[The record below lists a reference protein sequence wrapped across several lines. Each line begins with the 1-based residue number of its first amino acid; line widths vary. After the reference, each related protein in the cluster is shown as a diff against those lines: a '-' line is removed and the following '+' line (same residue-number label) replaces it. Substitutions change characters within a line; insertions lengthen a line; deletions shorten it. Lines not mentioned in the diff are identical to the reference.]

1 MGELFK
7 VHGEFCASHPL
18 EVVVTTVT
26 VIMSLVSMG
35 STIPVEGGR
44 VCGWNYDCAKAQ
56 VKCELH
62 HIKKLIYA
70 LNTLMLWV
78 NSLHCFF

>member
-1 MGELFK
+1 MMGELFK

-62 HIKKLIYA
+62 DIIFFYI
-70 LNTLMLWV
+70 
-78 NSLHCFF
+78 CFEYFNVVGK

>member
-1 MGELFK
+1 MMGEVFK

-18 EVVVTTVT
+18 EVVVTTIT

-35 STIPVEGGR
+35 STIHLENGK

-56 VKCELH
+56 VFYVTSVLFRV
-62 HIKKLIYA
+62 I
-70 LNTLMLWV
+70 
-78 NSLHCFF
+78 